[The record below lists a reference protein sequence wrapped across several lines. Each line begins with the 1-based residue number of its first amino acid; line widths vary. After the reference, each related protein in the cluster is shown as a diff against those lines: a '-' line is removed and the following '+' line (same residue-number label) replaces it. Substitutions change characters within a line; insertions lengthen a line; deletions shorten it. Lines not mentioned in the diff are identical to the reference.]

1 MVEGRGG
8 ISTVCTKPSLVCT
21 SHLPRSAKL
30 GPKFSQRPPVA
41 QHLCKSRG
49 SERNFSDRWQHH
61 LSGRPKNRWGIHTWS
76 NPDIRHVKSA
86 GQLLWNYLVG
96 NPGWLGV
103 SWDDM
108 VKQDHFGTQSK
119 APLCNTAILASLCN
133 TKCTYHQTTDNKQ
146 WRPLVTSTFGDQLNS
161 YGEKSMRPRH
171 IMVTSTMPNSLG
183 EGCISLVLKP
193 DILDNDWAF
202 TNGNWC
208 LTAQHVDQLLGSYH
222 ITRNHS
228 WQLMGQNSLAAMNS
242 MVWQCIQHSPIW
254 FKWRPDWANVHT
266 QTQGHKLNPTTQ
278 EFLSP
283 WPKHT
288 DLPNCKPINFYLFDL
303 FDRKRLAE

>member
-1 MVEGRGG
+1 MH
-8 ISTVCTKPSLVCT
+8 ISSDHRQQTV
-21 SHLPRSAKL
+21 
-30 GPKFSQRPPVA
+30 
-41 QHLCKSRG
+41 
-49 SERNFSDRWQHH
+49 N
-61 LSGRPKNRWGIHTWS
+61 
-76 NPDIRHVKSA
+76 
-86 GQLLWNYLVG
+86 
-96 NPGWLGV
+96 
-103 SWDDM
+103 
-108 VKQDHFGTQSK
+108 
-119 APLCNTAILASLCN
+119 
-133 TKCTYHQTTDNKQ
+133 
-146 WRPLVTSTFGDQLNS
+146 LVTSTFWDQLNS

-208 LTAQHVDQLLGSYH
+208 LTARHVDQLLRIYH

-228 WQLMGQNSLAAMNS
+228 WQSMGQNSFLAMNS
-242 MVWQCIQHSPIW
+242 MVWQRIQHSQIW
-254 FKWRPDWANVHT
+254 FKWRPDWANVYT

-288 DLPNCKPINFYLFDL
+288 DLPNCKPTNFYLFD
-303 FDRKRLAE
+303 RKHKWSLNISQQFMTTGSARNNHKNKQKEVTFWIIFIPNSARENENWCDPPRKLHRNWLTENTKIDTT